1 MFPKIADIIS
11 KMDIASIPDDRKKVL
26 NPIRDFIQNPSN
38 QNKELR
44 FNFIC
49 THNSRRSHL
58 SQIWAQVMAQH
69 FGFKNVFC
77 YSGGTAATSL
87 FSKVIDTL
95 LLHGFNIEQLSDS
108 ENPIYS
114 IRFDDNAPS
123 IIGFSKVYNHSFN
136 PKNDFVA
143 MMTCNDADEN
153 CPIVFGASARF
164 PLNYEDPKIYDG
176 TPNMNEKYL
185 ERSLQIAGE
194 MFYLFEKH
202 L

>member
-11 KMDIASIPDDRKKVL
+11 NIDLASIPDDRKKVL

-58 SQIWAQVMAQH
+58 SQIWAQVIAHH
-69 FGFKNVFC
+69 FGFKNVVC

-95 LLHGFNIEQLSDS
+95 LLQGFNIEQLSDS

-136 PKNDFVA
+136 PKSDFVA

-153 CPIVFGASARF
+153 CPVVFGASARF

>member
-1 MFPKIADIIS
+1 MFPKITEVIS
-11 KMDIASIPDDRKKVL
+11 QIDLESIPEYRKELL
-26 NPIRDFIQNPSN
+26 NPIREFIQSKIEKN
-38 QNKELR
+38 EAMAL
-44 FNFIC
+44 NFIC

-58 SQIWAQVMAQH
+58 SQIWAQVMANH
-69 FGFKNVFC
+69 FGFKNVVC

-95 LLHGFNIEQLSDS
+95 HLQGFNIEQLSDS

-136 PKNDFVA
+136 PKNDFAA

-153 CPIVFGASARF
+153 CPVVFGASARF

-194 MFYLFEKH
+194 MYYLFQ
-202 L
+202 

>member
-1 MFPKIADIIS
+1 
-11 KMDIASIPDDRKKVL
+11 
-26 NPIRDFIQNPSN
+26 
-38 QNKELR
+38 
-44 FNFIC
+44 
-49 THNSRRSHL
+49 
-58 SQIWAQVMAQH
+58 MAHH
-69 FGFKNVFC
+69 FGFKNVVC

-153 CPIVFGASARF
+153 CPVVFGASARF

-194 MFYLFEKH
+194 MYYLFQ
-202 L
+202 